1 MYIVIAGGGLLGL
14 SLAEQLVARRHDVL
28 VIDPDPAVCEYAQ
41 VEIGAMVHCGSA
53 TSTKTLE
60 SVGLKRADIAVGMM
74 RNDADN
80 LAFILL
86 AQSCGVTRRMVR
98 MRESEFEQPYKLAG
112 ATAIASSVSPL
123 VDQLLVGIEY
133 PEIKGLM
140 RIGNGA
146 IDVFEV
152 RVPQEA
158 AVAGM
163 TVEAIVQMPG
173 FPATCNFVAVEPPGG
188 TLEIARGTTQVA
200 AGAMVIV
207 LAMEVDLHHI
217 VRLLTKPLGQ
227 GSVV

>member
-217 VRLLTKPLGQ
+217 VRLLTKPLGR